1 MSTDDKPWVLVTDN
15 DPETLTQSMRILGP
29 DDFNIVTA
37 ICRASALSAA
47 RKLPLDLVLCEWSM
61 GTSGSK
67 PNLIDEIHSIP
78 QRGDVP
84 VIFTSAGQVPGVIRR
99 QHDFGGAYHIQ
110 KPFEPA
116 VLISLV
122 ERSLWM
128 PHLVQTHIHRPHF
141 QIRAAIPL
149 TAGVTETNSMW
160 GVAGNPVTGHP
171 IAGDPVSS

>member
-1 MSTDDKPWVLVTDN
+1 MSTEDKPWVLVADH
-15 DPETLTQSMRILGP
+15 DPSALTESMRILGP

-37 ICRASALSAA
+37 VCRESALSVA
-47 RKLPLDLVLCEWSM
+47 RQVQLDLILCDWTLVAN
-61 GTSGSK
+61 GGK
-67 PNLIDEIHSIP
+67 PNLIDEIHEIP
-78 QRGDVP
+78 QRADVP
-84 VIFTSAGQVPGVIRR
+84 VIFTSQGQESGVIRR

-141 QIRAAIPL
+141 QIRPAIPL
-149 TAGVTETNSMW
+149 TAHVSTDSMW
-160 GVAGNPVTGHP
+160 TATTNPIG
-171 IAGDPVSS
+171 G